1 MMQSVIDRNLD
12 TGVTTVRLAGGLTP
26 GTVPE
31 VGTLIAKAA
40 AECPAAVVVDLA
52 GLSHEDDPQ
61 LTVFATVT
69 HDAQLHWGVPVLLC
83 EAGPELSRGLG
94 AFRTYVALYEDR
106 AQATLAVHANVP
118 RWIRRHF
125 PNDPVSA
132 SGARAVTGEACL
144 TWGLPDLRH
153 TARLVAS
160 ELASNAILHAGAE
173 FDLTVV
179 HTGRYLRIAVQ
190 DSSTTMPH
198 IIETP
203 PVVSGVIRPGTGRG
217 LRIVAALGTHWGA
230 TPVAGGK
237 IVWAL
242 LKSGSSPTGP
252 SA

>member
-1 MMQSVIDRNLD
+1 MVKSVIDRNLD
-12 TGVTTVRLAGGLTP
+12 TGVTTVRLAGGLTARS
-26 GTVPE
+26 VPE
-31 VGTLIAKAA
+31 VGTVIAKAA
-40 AECPAAVVVDLA
+40 AECPAAVVVDLG
-52 GLSHEDDPQ
+52 GLRHEDDPQ

-83 EAGPELSRGLG
+83 AAAPELRRGLG

-106 AQATLAVHANVP
+106 TQAALAVHANVP

-125 PNDPVSA
+125 PHDVVSA
-132 SGARAVTGEACL
+132 SAARAVTGAACL
-144 TWGLPDLRH
+144 TWGLPDLRL

-160 ELASNAILHAGAE
+160 ELTANAIQHAGTD

-190 DSSTTMPH
+190 DGSPTMPR
-198 IIETP
+198 IIDAAPAT
-203 PVVSGVIRPGTGRG
+203 SGVIRPGTGRG

-230 TPVAGGK
+230 TPVPGGK

-242 LKSGSSPTGP
+242 LKSD
-252 SA
+252 

>member
-12 TGVTTVRLAGGLTP
+12 TGVTTVRFAGRLTP

-31 VGTLIAKAA
+31 VGTVIAKAA
-40 AECPAAVVVDLA
+40 AECPAAVVVDLG
-52 GLSHEDDPQ
+52 GLCHDDDPQ
-61 LTVFATVT
+61 LSVFATVT

-83 EAGPELSRGLG
+83 EAGPGVRRGLG

-106 AQATLAVHANVP
+106 AQAALAVHANVP

-125 PNDPVSA
+125 PHDPASA
-132 SGARAVTGEACL
+132 SAARAVTGEACL

-160 ELASNAILHAGAE
+160 ELAANAILHAGTD

-179 HTGRYLRIAVQ
+179 HTGRYLRIAAQ
-190 DSSTTMPH
+190 DGSTAMPQTT
-198 IIETP
+198 ETP
-203 PVVSGVIRPGTGRG
+203 PATSGVLRPGSGRG

-242 LKSGSSPTGP
+242 LRSG
-252 SA
+252 